1 VSERHYILATAGHVD
16 HGKSTLVRALTGT
29 DPDRLPE
36 EKARQITIDL
46 GFAALRLAHP
56 REAQTVFRIG
66 VVDVPGHEDFVKNM
80 VAGTGAIDAAL
91 LVVAA
96 DDGVMPQTREHVQI
110 LAYQGVRRMVA
121 AITRS
126 DLAGPEA
133 ALAAVRGLLRG
144 TVFAEAATVGVSAK
158 TGAGLAELR
167 AALAA
172 MFADAPLPADVGK
185 PRLAVDRVFTVK
197 GAGAVVTGTL
207 AGGGLTRGQS
217 VVVQPAGKVARIR
230 AMQSHNVDV
239 EHASPGMRTALN
251 LPDLAHAD
259 LRRGDVVTL
268 AGLGKASQAWLVS
281 LWRMEELPAFRD
293 QARLHVHH
301 GTSDLAATLDVLRG
315 ATTEHPFVLGRL
327 RFNAPAFGFAGDRFV
342 VRDWAATA
350 TLGGGVILDTAP
362 PRSRWRGREAE
373 LAGRAG
379 APEDT
384 AVWAATALR
393 WQRSAPEPEL
403 LTDSHFSAVRIAGA
417 VAGLVARGQVV
428 RVERAGQ
435 AALLADAGW
444 WSELRARA
452 GELVDA
458 HHASHPE
465 ARGLALAALRAAL
478 GREVTAALLDTLL
491 ASLSPDFVRAGEVVK
506 RANHRPVL
514 PERLA
519 RAGNS
524 LRAALAKN
532 PLDPPARK
540 HLAPDAPSRTAL
552 AFLLESGEAV
562 EISPEIVLSAEAVD
576 RAAAAVIAYLR
587 RHGRATVSEL
597 KAALQSNRRIMVPL
611 VEYFDRR
618 KITRRQGDYRVLHEG

>member
-452 GELVDA
+452 GDRRRPYA
-458 HHASHPE
+458 AS
-465 ARGLALAALRAAL
+465 RGRWMWESPVRRGVAPREPSRCPWDRG
-478 GREVTAALLDTLL
+478 GRR
-491 ASLSPDFVRAGEVVK
+491 RAG
-506 RANHRPVL
+506 
-514 PERLA
+514 
-519 RAGNS
+519 
-524 LRAALAKN
+524 
-532 PLDPPARK
+532 
-540 HLAPDAPSRTAL
+540 
-552 AFLLESGEAV
+552 
-562 EISPEIVLSAEAVD
+562 
-576 RAAAAVIAYLR
+576 
-587 RHGRATVSEL
+587 
-597 KAALQSNRRIMVPL
+597 
-611 VEYFDRR
+611 
-618 KITRRQGDYRVLHEG
+618 